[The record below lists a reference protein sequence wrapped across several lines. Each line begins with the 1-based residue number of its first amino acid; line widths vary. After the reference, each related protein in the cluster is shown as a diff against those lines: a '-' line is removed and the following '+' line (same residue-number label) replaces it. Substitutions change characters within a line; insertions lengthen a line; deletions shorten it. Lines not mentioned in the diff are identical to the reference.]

1 MRSTAREAVFKYL
14 YAKAFNKDLPADFFK
29 GLLKDG
35 VTDDDR
41 LFAEKLLETVENNAG
56 EIENIIASRAKDYS
70 IDRIFPADKCALAI
84 GVAEIR
90 YCPEIP
96 AAVAIDQAVSLAAKY
111 SAEKSMSFV
120 NGILAAVNETKKEQD
135 V

>member
-41 LFAEKLLETVENNAG
+41 LFAEKLIKIVDG
-56 EIENIIASRAKDYS
+56 QR
-70 IDRIFPADKCALAI
+70 
-84 GVAEIR
+84 G
-90 YCPEIP
+90 
-96 AAVAIDQAVSLAAKY
+96 
-111 SAEKSMSFV
+111 
-120 NGILAAVNETKKEQD
+120 
-135 V
+135 